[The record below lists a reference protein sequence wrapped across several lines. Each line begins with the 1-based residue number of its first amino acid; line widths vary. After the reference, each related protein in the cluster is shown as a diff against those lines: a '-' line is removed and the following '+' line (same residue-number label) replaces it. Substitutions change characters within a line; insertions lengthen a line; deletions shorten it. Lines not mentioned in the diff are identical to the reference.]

1 MQVSDALEDPAAKL
15 KADEAAEALLAELE
29 AEDEAQKTRKR
40 RRRRKETRTRTR
52 LLGMLR

>member
-40 RRRRKETRTRTR
+40 RRRKETRTRTR